1 MAALKY
7 ALLIFALF
15 SPSMLIAASISGKAT
30 IDEQPVAGI
39 KISVHPVTSRDFKE
53 PSPFQGG
60 PTGEDGLFAV
70 ELPEGQYYLLA
81 HGEGRFAYYGRNPIS
96 VPKEGLENINL
107 LMEPDNLP
115 VPEATALIESG
126 IYGIVTNDGQ
136 PVAGAVVMVYTDLS
150 SQLKGLGFGMSAP
163 TAEDGLF
170 ELSLP
175 PGTYYLVVRVRSGGS
190 MAGPLRAGD
199 RFGYFPGNPIQI
211 ADGRIAPVHIPVIA
225 VPEKVERYSTSLFGN
240 TTISGRLVD
249 ASGQP
254 LAGLRALLYD
264 DPTMLNRPLYVSQ
277 PTGEDGRFVLS
288 FPSGGKYYLAA
299 RNELGGT
306 PAPGELYG
314 RYQGSDDHSV
324 EVDSGASLIDIDIK
338 VEEVY

>member
-1 MAALKY
+1 MAPLRFT
-7 ALLIFALF
+7 LLVLF
-15 SPSMLIAASISGKAT
+15 LFFPTLLMAASISGKAT
-30 IDEQPVAGI
+30 VNEEAVAGI
-39 KISVHPVTSRDFKE
+39 KVFAYPLASRDFSGL
-53 PSPFQGG
+53 PPFQGG
-60 PTGEDGLFAV
+60 PTEEEGLFEI
-70 ELPEGQYYLLA
+70 ELPQGQYYLLA
-81 HGEGRFAYYGRNPIS
+81 RGEGRFTYYGRNPVS
-96 VPKEGLENINL
+96 VPQEGLNNINL
-107 LMEPDNLP
+107 LMVPDNLP
-115 VPEATALIESG
+115 ISGQTPFIESG
-126 IYGIVTNDGQ
+126 VYGIVTNDGQ
-136 PVAGAVVMVYTDLS
+136 PVAGAVIMVYTDLS

-163 TAEDGLF
+163 TAEDGQF
-170 ELSLP
+170 ELSLS

-199 RFGYFPGNPIQI
+199 RFGYFPGNPVQI
-211 ADGRIAPVHIPVIA
+211 EDGQIAPVHIPVIA

-240 TTISGRLVD
+240 TTISGQVVD
-249 ASGQP
+249 DSGQP

-264 DPTMLNRPLYVSQ
+264 DPSMLNRPLYVSQ

-314 RYQGSDDHSV
+314 RYLGSDDHSI
-324 EVDSGASLIDIDIK
+324 EIETGTAKEDIEIK